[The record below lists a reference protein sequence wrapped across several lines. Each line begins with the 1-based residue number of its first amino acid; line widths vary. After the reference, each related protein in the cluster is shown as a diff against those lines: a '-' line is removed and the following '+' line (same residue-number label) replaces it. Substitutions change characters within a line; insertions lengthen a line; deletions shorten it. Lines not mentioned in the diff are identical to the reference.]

1 MQCKKDGSMDETIK
15 KCTEYLNHVTKLFT
29 AINNSKEEYSVELAA
44 RDFAF
49 AVAEVYIGKH
59 K

>member
-29 AINNSKEEYSVELAA
+29 AINSKEEYSVELAA

-49 AVAEVYIGKH
+49 AVAEVYIGKC

>member
-1 MQCKKDGSMDETIK
+1 MQCKKDGSMDKTIK
-15 KCTEYLNHVTKLFT
+15 KCTEYLNRITKLFT
-29 AINNSKEEYSVELAA
+29 AINSKEEYSAELAA

-49 AVAEVYIGKH
+49 AVAEVYIGKC